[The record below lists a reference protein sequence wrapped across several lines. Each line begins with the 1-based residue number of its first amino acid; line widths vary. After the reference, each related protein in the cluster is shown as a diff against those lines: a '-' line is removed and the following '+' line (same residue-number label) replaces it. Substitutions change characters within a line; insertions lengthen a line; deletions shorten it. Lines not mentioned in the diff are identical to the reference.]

1 VLSFFWIGVPSFPQ
15 STRAIKKE
23 TFGTTRD
30 GKPVELYTLTNQH
43 GMEVRAMTYGG
54 TIVSISVPDKNGRS
68 ADVVLG
74 FDSLDGYLG
83 GDAYFGAIIG
93 RYANLIANAR
103 FTLDGKEYRLGKND
117 GANSLHGG
125 IKGFDKV
132 VWHAEPLVKPG
143 EASLILK
150 YTSADGEEGF
160 PGTLHVTVTYT
171 LNESDE
177 LTIGYHATTDRATP
191 INLTNHSYFNLAG
204 EGNGDILGHV
214 LTLNASHFTP
224 VNKMLLP
231 TGEILSVQ
239 GTPLDFTQPT
249 AIGARINS
257 KFEQLVLG
265 GGYDHNFV
273 INRQGSGLAF
283 SARVYEPTSGR
294 VMEVFTTEP
303 GVQFYTSNFQDE
315 TVTGKRGH
323 VYRQRPAFCLETQ
336 HYPNS
341 PNQPSFPST
350 ILRPGQTYQS
360 SSVYRFSTR

>member
-1 VLSFFWIGVPSFPQ
+1 
-15 STRAIKKE
+15 
-23 TFGTTRD
+23 
-30 GKPVELYTLTNQH
+30 
-43 GMEVRAMTYGG
+43 MEVRAMTYGG

-132 VWHAEPLVKPG
+132 VWHAEPVVRSG

-171 LNESDE
+171 LNQTDE
-177 LTIGYHATTDRATP
+177 LTIGYHATTDKPTP
-191 INLTNHSYFNLAG
+191 INFTNHSYFNLAG

-214 LTLNASHFTP
+214 LMLNASQFTP

-231 TGEILSVQ
+231 SGEILSVQ
-239 GTPLDFTQPT
+239 GTPLGFTQPT

-273 INRQGSGLAF
+273 IDGGGKELTKTAE
-283 SARVYEPTSGR
+283 VYDPASGR
-294 VMEVFTTEP
+294 VLQISTTEP
-303 GVQFYTSNFQDE
+303 GVQFYTSNFLDASIK
-315 TVTGKRGH
+315 GKQGIAYPRN
-323 VYRQRPAFCLETQ
+323 AALCLETQ
-336 HYPNS
+336 HFPDS
-341 PNQPSFPST
+341 PNHPKFPT
-350 ILRPGQTYQS
+350 TELKPGEKFHSVT
-360 SSVYRFSTR
+360 VYRFSAR